1 MGPRTLFGSGSE
13 ELGILL
19 YLAEV
24 LGLRTS
30 LLVQWLRLHAST
42 AEDVDSIPGQGT
54 KIPICHVVWPKKKK
68 KNSRSGEREQ
78 VGRWVDVWMDE

>member
-30 LLVQWLRLHAST
+30 LLVQ
-42 AEDVDSIPGQGT
+42 
-54 KIPICHVVWPKKKK
+54 
-68 KNSRSGEREQ
+68 
-78 VGRWVDVWMDE
+78 